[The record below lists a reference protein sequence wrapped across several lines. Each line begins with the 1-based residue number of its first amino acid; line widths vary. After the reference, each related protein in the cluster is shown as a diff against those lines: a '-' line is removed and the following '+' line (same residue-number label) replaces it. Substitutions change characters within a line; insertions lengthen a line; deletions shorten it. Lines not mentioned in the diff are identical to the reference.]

1 MQNVAAS
8 CRLITEDTQVVVAAS
23 INDEADDDTDDG
35 PDDQMTQR
43 RRTIQK
49 SRDFLYTTQPCINIG
64 DPQFV

>member
-35 PDDQMTQR
+35 PDDPDDTE
-43 RRTIQK
+43 TSDNTK
-49 SRDFLYTTQPCINIG
+49 VPGL
-64 DPQFV
+64 FVHYSAMHKHR